1 MNSDLEIAR
10 NVKLNDI
17 KVLLEQLNISE
28 DDFEFYGKYTGKI
41 KLSVLEKLKSK
52 PDGKLILVTAITPTS
67 FGEGKTLTSI
77 GLGQALNKIGK
88 NGIIAIREP
97 SVGPVFGIKGGAAGG
112 GYSQVLPME
121 MINLHFNGDLNAIA
135 SAHNLLAA
143 MLDNHILKGND
154 LSIDVTNILWNRTM
168 DMNDRSLRQIVIGL
182 GGRVNGIPRESAFV
196 ITAASEI
203 MAILALATSR
213 KNLKERLGEIVVGY
227 TYDKK
232 IVKAKDL
239 DAHKA
244 MSVLL
249 NDAIMPNLVQTSEH
263 TPALV
268 HAGPFAN
275 IAHGTNSIIA
285 DKIALKLADYV
296 VTECGF
302 GADLGAEKFFDIV
315 CRNSD
320 IYPSTVVIVATCRA
334 IKLHGGVS
342 EKPEENLYK
351 ENNEAFKKGLANLE
365 AHILNMQKF
374 GVPIIVAINKFPKD
388 TDSEIDMIYELCKN
402 MNVECAAHEAFVK
415 GGEGAIELA
424 EKTAALAD
432 NFEITDRKF
441 LYELDQPVEDKIA
454 AIATKIYG
462 AKDVYFEKRAKAK
475 IKRFSDLGYGNLP
488 ICIAK
493 TQSSLSDNR
502 RAIGAPK
509 NWTLTVTD
517 AKLSAGAGFLVIV
530 CGDMMLMPGLP
541 KIPAAVNMDVD
552 EDGNI
557 TGLF

>member
-17 KVLLEQLNISE
+17 KVLLEQLEISE

-135 SAHNLLAA
+135 AAHNLLAA

-154 LSIDVTNILWNRTM
+154 LGIDVTNILWNRTM

-244 MSVLL
+244 MAVLL

-351 ENNEAFKKGLANLE
+351 ENKEAFAKGLANLE

-415 GGEGAIELA
+415 GGDGAIELA

-441 LYELDQPVEDKIA
+441 LYELDKTVENKIET
-454 AIATKIYG
+454 IAVEIYG

-475 IKRFSDLGYGNLP
+475 IKRFTDLGYGNLP

-493 TQSSLSDNR
+493 TQSSLSDNK